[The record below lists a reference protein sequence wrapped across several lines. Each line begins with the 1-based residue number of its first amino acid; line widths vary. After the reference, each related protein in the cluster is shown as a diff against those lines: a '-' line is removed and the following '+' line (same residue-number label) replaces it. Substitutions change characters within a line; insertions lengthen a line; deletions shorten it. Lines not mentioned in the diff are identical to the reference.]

1 MAKKPNNNLVVGL
14 DIGTSKVLVVVVEV
28 APNGAMEV
36 IGVGHHPATGLRKGV
51 VANIESTV
59 QSIQRAV
66 EEAELMAGCQI
77 YSVYAGIAGAHIRS
91 INSHGVV
98 AIKDDEVTQ
107 SDIERVIDAAK
118 AMAIPNDQRIL
129 HVLPQDFVIDGQ
141 DGIREPIGM
150 CGVRME
156 ARVHMITGAVS
167 AAQNIVKCIRRCG
180 LEVDDIILEQIA
192 SSEATLTEDEREL
205 GVCMIDIGGGTTDIA
220 IFTDGAIRHT
230 AVIPIAGDQ
239 VTNDI
244 AVAFHTPTQAA
255 EEIKKKFGCTLV
267 PLVDEGQ
274 TIETPSIGGRP
285 PRTLSRRNL
294 AEIIEPRVE
303 ELLLLIQAEIRNS
316 GFEEVIGSGIVLTGG
331 SSRIEGMIYLAE
343 EIFHL
348 PVRQG
353 VPNYEG
359 GLSEVVCNPIYST
372 GIGLA
377 QFGYANRHQM
387 QQRSPKPGA
396 VTAMVQRMKGWFK
409 GSF

>member
-1 MAKKPNNNLVVGL
+1 MAKKSNSNLVVGL
-14 DIGTSKVLVVVVEV
+14 DIGTSKVLVIVVEV
-28 APNGAMEV
+28 SDEGEMDV
-36 IGVGHHPATGLRKGV
+36 IGVGHHPARGLRKGV

-77 YSVYAGIAGAHIRS
+77 YSVYAGIAGAHISS

-98 AIKDDEVTQ
+98 AIKDNEVTEN
-107 SDIERVIDAAK
+107 DIERVIDAAK

-129 HVLPQDFVIDGQ
+129 HVLPQDFIIDGQ
-141 DGIREPIGM
+141 DGIREPVGM

-167 AAQNIVKCIRRCG
+167 ATQNIVKCIRRCG
-180 LEVDDIILEQIA
+180 LEVDDVILEQIA
-192 SSEATLTEDEREL
+192 SSEAVLTEDEREL

-220 IFTDGAIRHT
+220 VFNEGAIRHSS
-230 AVIPIAGDQ
+230 VIPIAGDQ

-244 AVAFHTPTQAA
+244 AIAFHTPTQAA
-255 EEIKKKFGCTLV
+255 EEIKKKYGCTLV
-267 PLVDEGQ
+267 QLVDESQ

-285 PRTLSRRNL
+285 PRSLSRRNL
-294 AEIIEPRVE
+294 AEVIEPRIE
-303 ELLLLIQAEIRNS
+303 ELLMLVQAEIRKS

-331 SSRIEGMIYLAE
+331 TSRIEGMMDLAE

-353 VPNYEG
+353 LPNYEG
-359 GLSEVVCNPIYST
+359 SLSEVIRNPIYST

-377 QFGYANRHQM
+377 QFGYANRNQM
-387 QQRSPKPGA
+387 RDSAKNSTGA
-396 VTAMVQRMKGWFK
+396 TSLMDSMKKWFT